1 MRSMTGFGSGTY
13 SDEKIS
19 ITVEIKAVNQRFAE
33 FNIRIPRTYAALE
46 ERVRRQL
53 KDVIHR
59 GKTDVFVTVT
69 ELSKEPPAIHIDF
82 AALEAAK
89 QALTEVKG
97 RIFSEGEA
105 TFSETSALMSDWF
118 VTEEQPTDTEAVWPK
133 IQAATAEA
141 LTALTIMR
149 EREGKNI
156 ELDLSERA
164 AKAEEYINFID
175 NHRADLSEAYGQR
188 LHKSCANVDEDTGPS
203 V

>member
-69 ELSKEPPAIHIDF
+69 ELSKEPPGRRSDF
-82 AALEAAK
+82 LRNVGSYER
-89 QALTEVKG
+89 LVRNG
-97 RIFSEGEA
+97 R
-105 TFSETSALMSDWF
+105 T
-118 VTEEQPTDTEAVWPK
+118 TD
-133 IQAATAEA
+133 
-141 LTALTIMR
+141 R
-149 EREGKNI
+149 
-156 ELDLSERA
+156 
-164 AKAEEYINFID
+164 
-175 NHRADLSEAYGQR
+175 YGSR
-188 LHKSCANVDEDTGPS
+188 MA
-203 V
+203 

>member
-97 RIFSEGEA
+97 RIFSKE
-105 TFSETSALMSDWF
+105 
-118 VTEEQPTDTEAVWPK
+118 K
-133 IQAATAEA
+133 
-141 LTALTIMR
+141 R
-149 EREGKNI
+149 
-156 ELDLSERA
+156 LSQKR
-164 AKAEEYINFID
+164 
-175 NHRADLSEAYGQR
+175 R
-188 LHKSCANVDEDTGPS
+188 LL
-203 V
+203 

>member
-188 LHKSCANVDEDTGPS
+188 
-203 V
+203 